1 MEFKTFVFYFLAAIM
16 VLAALRVITARNPV
30 HAALFLVLTFFNA
43 GGLWLLLQ
51 AEFLA
56 VTLVMVYV
64 GAVMVLFLFVVMML
78 DINLDRLREGFWSY
92 LPVGALV
99 GILMLV
105 EMVMVLGGGYFGLE
119 AMPAPAPVAADYSN
133 TRELGRVLYTDY
145 VYAFELASLVLLVA
159 MVSAVALTLRKRKGA
174 EVHPAVRAGRRQA
187 RGPGRAGEDAGR
199 ERRLTTY
206 ANKTRTAPAAA
217 GAIRGSLM
225 LSLSHF
231 LILGAILFAIS
242 VVGIFLNR
250 KNLIVLLMAIE
261 LMLLSVN
268 MNFVA
273 FSHYLGDIAGQVFVF
288 FILTVAA
295 AESAIG
301 LAILIV
307 MFRNM
312 RTIHVDD
319 LDSLKG

>member
-51 AEFLA
+51 AEFLV

-159 MVSAVALTLRKRKGA
+159 MVSAVALTLRKRKGLKSIPPS
-174 EVHPAVRAGRRQA
+174 EQVAVRREGRVELVKMQA
-187 RGPGRAGEDAGR
+187 E
-199 ERRLTTY
+199 
-206 ANKTRTAPAAA
+206 K
-217 GAIRGSLM
+217 
-225 LSLSHF
+225 
-231 LILGAILFAIS
+231 
-242 VVGIFLNR
+242 
-250 KNLIVLLMAIE
+250 
-261 LMLLSVN
+261 
-268 MNFVA
+268 
-273 FSHYLGDIAGQVFVF
+273 
-288 FILTVAA
+288 
-295 AESAIG
+295 
-301 LAILIV
+301 
-307 MFRNM
+307 
-312 RTIHVDD
+312 DD
-319 LDSLKG
+319 

>member
-30 HAALFLVLTFFNA
+30 HAALFLVLAFFTA
-43 GGLWLLLQ
+43 SGVWILLQ

-56 VTLVMVYV
+56 MALVLVYV

-159 MVSAVALTLRKRKGA
+159 MVSAVALTLRKRKGLKSIPPS
-174 EVHPAVRAGRRQA
+174 EQVAVRREGRVELVKMQA
-187 RGPGRAGEDAGR
+187 E
-199 ERRLTTY
+199 
-206 ANKTRTAPAAA
+206 K
-217 GAIRGSLM
+217 
-225 LSLSHF
+225 
-231 LILGAILFAIS
+231 
-242 VVGIFLNR
+242 
-250 KNLIVLLMAIE
+250 
-261 LMLLSVN
+261 
-268 MNFVA
+268 
-273 FSHYLGDIAGQVFVF
+273 
-288 FILTVAA
+288 
-295 AESAIG
+295 
-301 LAILIV
+301 
-307 MFRNM
+307 
-312 RTIHVDD
+312 DD
-319 LDSLKG
+319 